1 MSNLSRILIDL
12 QARRN
17 QTQRELG
24 HLDAAIAALHGLN
37 GRSGKSTSRAGAI
50 KPRRVM
56 SAAARR
62 KIAIAKKAWWANKS
76 SNAALGASH
85 KRTLS
90 LSARRKIAAAQ
101 RARWARVRQEKK
113 AA

>member
-1 MSNLSRILIDL
+1 
-12 QARRN
+12 QYRRE
-17 QTQRELG
+17 RG
-24 HLDAAIAALHGLN
+24 HLYSATVSLRGMN

-56 SAAARR
+56 SAAAPR
-62 KIAIAKKAWWANKS
+62 KIAIAKKAWWANKR

-85 KRTLS
+85 SRTLS

>member
-12 QARRN
+12 QVRRD
-17 QTQRELG
+17 QAQRELG

-37 GRSGKSTSRAGAI
+37 GRTGKSPRRASAAR
-50 KPRRVM
+50 PLRVM

-62 KIAIAKKAWWANKS
+62 KISLAKKAWWAKKS
-76 SNAALGASH
+76 LSTAPGASH
-85 KRTLS
+85 KRSLS
-90 LSARRKIAAAQ
+90 LAARRKIAAAQ
-101 RARWARVRQEKK
+101 KARWAKVRQERK